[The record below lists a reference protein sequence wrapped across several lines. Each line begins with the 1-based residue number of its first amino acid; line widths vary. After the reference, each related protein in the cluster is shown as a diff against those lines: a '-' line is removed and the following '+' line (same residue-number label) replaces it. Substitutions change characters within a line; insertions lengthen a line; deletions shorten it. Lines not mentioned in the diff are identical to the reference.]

1 MKHTFDGKTYDEARD
16 KVRLSTQ
23 LGRVLDVM
31 KRGHWYTLQELSQRT
46 LSPESSVS
54 ARLRDLRK
62 PRFGGY
68 EIQRESVAR
77 GLFKYRLVT
86 QTPTE
91 SKS

>member
-1 MKHTFDGKTYDEARD
+1 MKPTFDGQTYDEKRD

-86 QTPTE
+86 PTPTE